1 MFYSPLISPVRYTEL
16 GKQMCKLHIKSK
28 GLYNYFG
35 ESEEEE
41 MEGKKITEGGEKR
54 KETGQEKGREREGGR
69 GRE

>member
-1 MFYSPLISPVRYTEL
+1 
-16 GKQMCKLHIKSK
+16 MCKFHIKSK

-69 GRE
+69 VRE